1 MRLMTIISGVILVVA
16 AYFGGFVGLSG
27 EGAQEIDVPSC
38 SIGLDGFDICDK
50 SAMLEQNVPIPDYV
64 SQIVAVRINVEW
76 DQPDAWIGI
85 VAASEADKCTNTG
98 DGYLLCDTDDLDIM
112 VGGPASSGHF
122 DWPLAGGDYRFV
134 AGNSREGTAQSTQVN
149 YEYRAG
155 LTQTLTYGIAIL
167 GIVLATYGAIR
178 D

>member
-1 MRLMTIISGVILVVA
+1 MRVMTIISGIILVVA

-50 SAMLEQNVPIPDYV
+50 SAMLEQNVPIPEYV

-98 DGYLLCDTDDLDIM
+98 DGYLLCDTEDLDIM

-134 AGNSREGTAQSTQVN
+134 AGNSLDGSAQSTQVS
-149 YEYRAG
+149 YEYRAT
-155 LTQTLTYGIAIL
+155 LTQTLTYGIAL
-167 GIVLATYGAIR
+167 VGIALATYGAIR